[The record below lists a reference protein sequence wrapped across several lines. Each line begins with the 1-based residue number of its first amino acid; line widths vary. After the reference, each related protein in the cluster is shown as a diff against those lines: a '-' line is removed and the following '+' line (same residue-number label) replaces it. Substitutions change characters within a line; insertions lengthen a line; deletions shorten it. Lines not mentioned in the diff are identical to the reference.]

1 MRSAFLRLL
10 AFVAVLLMPF
20 GMSAAPADPVHH
32 EEMGAMTMQHCPDED
47 SKPHSKGALA
57 DCTMACASALP
68 AAELPQPK
76 TPLAFRVPVEPHLI
90 PSLSGIELE
99 IATPPPRQS

>member
-20 GMSAAPADPVHH
+20 GMSVASAVPIQEHQV
-32 EEMGAMTMQHCPDED
+32 AMPMQHCPQPD
-47 SKPHSKGALA
+47 STHHSSGALA

-68 AAELPQPK
+68 AAELS
-76 TPLAFRVPVEPHLI
+76 PVEAPPVIRAPVGGSFI
-90 PSLSGIELE
+90 PTLFGIELE
-99 IATPPPRQS
+99 IATPPPRLS